1 MKKILLSL
9 LAAIGLS
16 TTGCSAQTGKSASSA
31 KTAPSDGIIV
41 LAPQAFIN
49 QAKADTTSF
58 LLDVRTSK
66 EYAEGHLAGARQLD
80 YLNPEAFDAGI
91 SKLDKSRTYYI
102 YCRSGK
108 RSHGACLKMKKQGF
122 KVSLRSMIWKGESST
137 GQSSECRLKDK
148 KVPFPKRPVKA
159 KALKR

>member
-16 TTGCSAQTGKSASSA
+16 TTGCSAQAGQSSKSV
-31 KTAPSDGIIV
+31 PSDGIIV
-41 LAPQAFIN
+41 LAPQAFID
-49 QAKADTTSF
+49 QAKADTTSI
-58 LLDVRTSK
+58 LLDVRTQK
-66 EYAEGHLAGARQLD
+66 EYAEGHLAGAQQLD

-108 RSHGACLKMKKQGF
+108 RSHGACQKMQKQGF
-122 KVSLRSMIWKGESST
+122 KVYDMKG
-137 GQSSECRLKDK
+137 GILNWAKLGM
-148 KVPFPKRPVKA
+148 PVE
-159 KALKR
+159 R

>member
-16 TTGCSAQTGKSASSA
+16 TTGCSAQASQSAPSDSSA
-31 KTAPSDGIIV
+31 KSAPSDGIIV

-49 QAKADTTSF
+49 QAKADTTSI

-66 EYAEGHLAGARQLD
+66 EYSEGHLAGAQQLD
-80 YLNPEAFDAGI
+80 YLNPEAFDAGL
-91 SKLDKSRTYYI
+91 SKLDKSHTYYI

-122 KVSLRSMIWKGESST
+122 KVYDMEGGILNWIKLGMPIEK
-137 GQSSECRLKDK
+137 
-148 KVPFPKRPVKA
+148 
-159 KALKR
+159 

>member
-1 MKKILLSL
+1 MRKILLSL
-9 LAAIGLS
+9 LAAVGLS
-16 TTGCSAQTGKSASSA
+16 TTGCSAQVDKSASSA

-49 QAKADTTSF
+49 QAKADTTSI

-66 EYAEGHLAGARQLD
+66 EYAEGHLAGAQQLD

-91 SKLDKSRTYYI
+91 SKFDKSRTYYI

-108 RSHGACLKMKKQGF
+108 RSHGACQKMKKQGF
-122 KVSLRSMIWKGESST
+122 KVYDMEGGILNWIKLGMPIER
-137 GQSSECRLKDK
+137 
-148 KVPFPKRPVKA
+148 
-159 KALKR
+159 

>member
-9 LAAIGLS
+9 LEAVGLS
-16 TTGCSAQTGKSASSA
+16 TTGCSAQAGKSALSA
-31 KTAPSDGIIV
+31 KTAPSDGIVI

-80 YLNPEAFDAGI
+80 YLNTEAFDAGI
-91 SKLDKSRTYYI
+91 KQLDKSRTYYI

-108 RSHGACLKMKKQGF
+108 RSHSACLKMKKQGF
-122 KVSLRSMIWKGESST
+122 KVYDMEGGILNWTKLGM
-137 GQSSECRLKDK
+137 
-148 KVPFPKRPVKA
+148 PVE
-159 KALKR
+159 R

>member
-16 TTGCSAQTGKSASSA
+16 TTGCSAQASQSAPSDSYAKS
-31 KTAPSDGIIV
+31 APSDGIIV
-41 LAPQAFIN
+41 FAPQAFIN
-49 QAKADTTSF
+49 QAKADTTSI

-66 EYAEGHLAGARQLD
+66 EYAEGHLAGAQQLD
-80 YLNPEAFDAGI
+80 YLNPEAFDAGL
-91 SKLDKSRTYYI
+91 SKLDKSHTYYI

-122 KVSLRSMIWKGESST
+122 KVYDMEGGILNWIKLGMPIEK
-137 GQSSECRLKDK
+137 
-148 KVPFPKRPVKA
+148 
-159 KALKR
+159 

>member
-1 MKKILLSL
+1 MKKILLSF

-16 TTGCSAQTGKSASSA
+16 TTGCSAQAGQSAPSDSSA

-49 QAKADTTSF
+49 QAKADSTSF

-66 EYAEGHLAGARQLD
+66 EYAEGHLAGAHQLD

-91 SKLDKSRTYYI
+91 SKLDKSRTYSI

-108 RSHGACLKMKKQGF
+108 RSHGACQKMQKQGF
-122 KVSLRSMIWKGESST
+122 KVYDMEGGILNWTKLGM
-137 GQSSECRLKDK
+137 
-148 KVPFPKRPVKA
+148 PVE
-159 KALKR
+159 R

>member
-16 TTGCSAQTGKSASSA
+16 TTGCSAQAGQSAPSDSSA

-58 LLDVRTSK
+58 LLDVRTAK
-66 EYAEGHLAGARQLD
+66 EYAEGHLAGAHQLD
-80 YLNPEAFDAGI
+80 YLNTEAFNAGM
-91 SKLDKSRTYYI
+91 KQLEKSRTYYI

-108 RSHGACLKMKKQGF
+108 RSHGACLKMKQQGF
-122 KVSLRSMIWKGESST
+122 KVYDMEGGILNWTKLGM
-137 GQSSECRLKDK
+137 
-148 KVPFPKRPVKA
+148 PVE
-159 KALKR
+159 R

>member
-9 LAAIGLS
+9 LAAVGLS
-16 TTGCSAQTGKSASSA
+16 TTGCSAQAGQSSKS
-31 KTAPSDGIIV
+31 APSDGIIV

-49 QAKADTTSF
+49 QTKADTTSV

-66 EYAEGHLAGARQLD
+66 EYAEGHLAGAQQLD

-91 SKLDKSRTYYI
+91 SKFDKSRTYYI

-108 RSHGACLKMKKQGF
+108 RSHGACQKMKKQGF
-122 KVSLRSMIWKGESST
+122 KVYDMEGGILNWTKLGM
-137 GQSSECRLKDK
+137 
-148 KVPFPKRPVKA
+148 PVE
-159 KALKR
+159 R

>member
-16 TTGCSAQTGKSASSA
+16 TTGCSAQAGQSSKSV
-31 KTAPSDGIIV
+31 PSDGIIV
-41 LAPQAFIN
+41 LAPQAFID
-49 QAKADTTSF
+49 QAKADTTSI
-58 LLDVRTSK
+58 LLDVRTPK
-66 EYAEGHLAGARQLD
+66 EYAEGHLAGSQQLD

-122 KVSLRSMIWKGESST
+122 KVYDMEGGILNWTKLGMPIER
-137 GQSSECRLKDK
+137 
-148 KVPFPKRPVKA
+148 
-159 KALKR
+159 

>member
-9 LAAIGLS
+9 LAAVGLS
-16 TTGCSAQTGKSASSA
+16 TTGCSAQAGQASQS
-31 KTAPSDGIIV
+31 APSDGIIV

-49 QAKADTTSF
+49 QAKADTTSI

-66 EYAEGHLAGARQLD
+66 EYAEGHLAGAQQLD

-91 SKLDKSRTYYI
+91 SKFDKSRTYYI

-122 KVSLRSMIWKGESST
+122 KVYDMEGGILNWTKLGM
-137 GQSSECRLKDK
+137 
-148 KVPFPKRPVKA
+148 PVE
-159 KALKR
+159 R

>member
-9 LAAIGLS
+9 LAAVGLS
-16 TTGCSAQTGKSASSA
+16 TTGCSAQAGQSLKS
-31 KTAPSDGIIV
+31 APSDGIVI
-41 LAPQAFIN
+41 LAPQAFID

-66 EYAEGHLAGARQLD
+66 EYAEGHLAGAHQLD

-91 SKLDKSRTYYI
+91 KQLDKSRTYYI

-108 RSHGACLKMKKQGF
+108 RTHGPCLKMKKQG
-122 KVSLRSMIWKGESST
+122 
-137 GQSSECRLKDK
+137 LKLYDMEVGILNWTK
-148 KVPFPKRPVKA
+148 LGMPVE
-159 KALKR
+159 R

>member
-16 TTGCSAQTGKSASSA
+16 TTGCSAQASQSAPSDSSA
-31 KTAPSDGIIV
+31 KSAPSDGIIV
-41 LAPQAFIN
+41 LAPQAFID
-49 QAKADTTSF
+49 QAKAETTSI

-66 EYAEGHLAGARQLD
+66 EYAEGHLAGAQQLD

-91 SKLDKSRTYYI
+91 SKFDKSRTYYI

-108 RSHGACLKMKKQGF
+108 RSHGACQKMKKQGF
-122 KVSLRSMIWKGESST
+122 KVYDMEGGILNWTKLGMPIEK
-137 GQSSECRLKDK
+137 
-148 KVPFPKRPVKA
+148 
-159 KALKR
+159 